1 MESNMSD
8 TLLRL
13 NESLVQMEKRRAVD
27 GENMDQFFL
36 IVMGFII
43 YLMQAGFAFL
53 EAGAVRSKNTV
64 NILIKNALD
73 SFFGGVSYWLI
84 GYALAFGKGNSF
96 LGYTY
101 FAHSGLPDNMYA
113 HWFFQF
119 VFAATAAT
127 IVSGAVAERCDFT
140 AYLIYSTLVTGFIYP
155 VVTHWAWSD
164 EGWLVNGDTYE
175 IDGEIVT
182 IGYNDFAGSGVVHM
196 VGGIVAFVGA
206 WALGPRI
213 GRFDNRTGEPLE
225 IRGHSIPFA
234 SLGGFILVFGFF
246 AFNGSSQGSISAEGD
261 GAAIAVAVVN
271 TVLAASGGAFTTLI
285 MNKIKYFGDKKWS
298 FLTTLNGC
306 LTGMVAIC
314 AGCNQFQS
322 YMGFVIGIFGG
333 VSYMIFT
340 WLVVKLKVDDPLD
353 ATAGNYM
360 YRDFLV
366 VLMSIFSND
375 LGNFIQ
381 MGLRSAYHLGWQL
394 AGLCAIFV
402 WSAILSIILFFTL
415 KKTKMLRVSFEYE
428 MKGLDIPKHGE
439 TAYPAEAY
447 GHGWGEKGDTLAGLA
462 KTAIASSTVTAI
474 NEDVSMRLPQK
485 ASPGESPEVDA
496 MNNKNGHVN
505 KSFTGS
511 STQL

>member
-1 MESNMSD
+1 MAEVTREFLSK
-8 TLLRL
+8 L
-13 NESLVQMEKRRAVD
+13 NESLVGLEESRATNAD
-27 GENMDQFFL
+27 NMDQFFL

-84 GYALAFGKGNSF
+84 GYALAFGKGNAF
-96 LGYTY
+96 IGYTY
-101 FAHSGLPDNMYA
+101 FAHSGLPETMYA

-140 AYLIYSTLVTGFIYP
+140 AYLVYSTLVTGFIYP
-155 VVTHWAWSD
+155 VVTHWAWSE

-175 IDGEIVT
+175 IDGETVS

-196 VGGIVAFVGA
+196 VGGIIAFVGA

-213 GRFDNRTGEPLE
+213 GRFDKYTGKPVD

-261 GAAIAVAVVN
+261 GAAIALAVVN

-285 MNKIKYFGDKKWS
+285 LNKIKYFGDKKWS

-314 AGCNQFQS
+314 AGCNQFQT
-322 YMGFVIGIFGG
+322 YMGFITGILGG
-333 VSYMIFT
+333 IAYMIFT

-353 ATAGNYM
+353 ATAVHFGGG
-360 YRDFLV
+360 LV
-366 VLMSIFSND
+366 GVLTVPLFSSDYGIIYNWD
-375 LGNFIQ
+375 K
-381 MGLRSAYHLGWQL
+381 RSAYHLAWQL
-394 AGLCAIFV
+394 AGLCAIFA
-402 WSAILSIILFFTL
+402 WSALLSFLTFFILMKARL
-415 KKTKMLRVSFEYE
+415 LRVSFDYE

-447 GHGWGEKGDTLAGLA
+447 GHGWGERGDTLSGLA
-462 KTAIASSTVTAI
+462 KKAIASSTVTAI
-474 NEDVSMRLPQK
+474 SEDVSIKIEEKQHN
-485 ASPGESPEVDA
+485 GENPEVNA
-496 MNNKNGHVN
+496 MRNKNGHAN
-505 KSFTGS
+505 PAFTGS